1 MYRLR
6 YVAVNIEKE
15 MMGYTIE
22 TIQDLKGFRIVSYD
36 TYSLQ
41 LVMSKPSKHST

>member
-1 MYRLR
+1 MR

-15 MMGYTIE
+15 MMAFTIE

-41 LVMSKPSKHST
+41 PVISKPSKHST